1 MVKKDDTAPIISL
14 DFDSKPSVSG
24 QVRKLLPTI
33 EHYKE
38 QEGYSLRQI
47 YDALYAKAHVQCA
60 WPSFQNT
67 YYRVRKENSGQ
78 APGEEAQPSPL
89 VSVPQPPRSRS
100 KPVRSRQSFGGGL
113 DLDVHQAKAKA
124 VFDRKSLS

>member
-1 MVKKDDTAPIISL
+1 MVKKDDTASILSL
-14 DFDSKPSVSG
+14 DFDAKPSVSG

-47 YDALYAKAHVQCA
+47 YDALQAKAHVECA

-67 YYRVRKENSGQ
+67 YYRVRKEDDDVQVLEKVTKRSQ
-78 APGEEAQPSPL
+78 PMSPVIASRPEASPAL
-89 VSVPQPPRSRS
+89 
-100 KPVRSRQSFGGGL
+100 SRQPFSRGL
-113 DLDVHQAKAKA
+113 DLEAHQAKARA
-124 VFDRKSLS
+124 VFDQKR

>member
-1 MVKKDDTAPIISL
+1 MKVVKKDDAAPILSL
-14 DFDSKPSVSG
+14 DFDFRPSVSG

-47 YDALYAKAHVQCA
+47 YDALYAKAHVQRA

-67 YYRVRKENSGQ
+67 YYRVRKEDDVQIPEEEPKPLPPAS
-78 APGEEAQPSPL
+78 APQS
-89 VSVPQPPRSRS
+89 SRLKS
-100 KPVRSRQSFGGGL
+100 VRSQQSFSGGL
-113 DLDVHQAKAKA
+113 NLEAHQAKAKA
-124 VFDRKSLS
+124 VFDRKSLP